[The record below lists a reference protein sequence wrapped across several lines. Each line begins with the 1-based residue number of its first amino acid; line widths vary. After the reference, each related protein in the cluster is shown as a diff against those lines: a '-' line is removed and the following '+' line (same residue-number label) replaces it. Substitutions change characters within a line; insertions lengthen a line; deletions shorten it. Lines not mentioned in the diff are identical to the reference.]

1 MTDTSS
7 RPNWGP
13 STHGPIRHHE
23 GEGWVLFAGIMLFL
37 VGVLNVI
44 WGIAAID
51 NSKFFVA
58 NAAFVFSS
66 LNTWGWITLI
76 IGVAQLFAAF
86 SIWKGGQAGR
96 WFGIGVAGLNAI
108 VALLSISAYPF
119 WGLAVFI
126 VDVLVI
132 YGLANYGG
140 DPRVVE

>member
-1 MTDTSS
+1 MSS
-7 RPNWGP
+7 SMHVSDRQPEV
-13 STHGPIRHHE
+13 T
-23 GEGWVLFAGIMLFL
+23 GWYYFAGILL
-37 VGVLNVI
+37 GILGVLNVI

-58 NAAFVFSS
+58 NAAFVFNS

-76 IGVAQLFAAF
+76 IGVAQIFAAY
-86 SIWKGGQAGR
+86 SIWRGGQFGR
-96 WFGIGVAGLNAI
+96 WFGIAVAGLNAI
-108 VALLSISAYPF
+108 GALMSISAYPF

-140 DPRVVE
+140 DHGIAE